1 MEVITKLF
9 QKENLQSLLTD
20 TDFSNS
26 SLCFQCKPL
35 IEELFRLQFQ
45 LRTKKNEIVKIFKTS
60 KEKPIEKVV
69 NGITEKETDT
79 KTPKKKKDK
88 NVYNVEKL
96 LEKKGSKYLVKW
108 EGYPDSDNTWEPS
121 SSIPK
126 HILNF
131 YNEDPSRF
139 GLLAPDPP
147 EEVED
152 EEEPIFEVDKI
163 LDRRFKGKKLEYLVK
178 WKNYEDPK
186 ENTWEVA
193 DNLGEDLIKDFEYK
207 QEKLRRSSVTSKS
220 SETPSKENI
229 PRTPRVKEIVKE
241 TTKETPKQSPSSKA
255 TPKTK
260 PKEKSTKSNMVP
272 EYIIESLIKREGNKF
287 LVKWENFP
295 SSDNTWEPKSSIPQ
309 FILDFYED
317 PTNFGKTAPSEP
329 TEESF
334 EEEYEVEKVIK
345 KRHRKG
351 KPEYFVKWK
360 NYDETTWEPLENLE
374 NAKNLIDNFEM
385 DQVRKYYHAEVRFF
399 FMIMM

>member
-1 MEVITKLF
+1 M
-9 QKENLQSLLTD
+9 LTD

-152 EEEPIFEVDKI
+152 DEEPIFEVDKI

-241 TTKETPKQSPSSKA
+241 TAKETPKQSPSSKA
-255 TPKTK
+255 K

-374 NAKNLIDNFEM
+374 NAKNLIDKFEM
-385 DQVRKYYHAEVRFF
+385 DQVRKYYHAEVRPDFSL
-399 FMIMM
+399 